1 MIEISTYRQVYKVPS
16 VLDFRLK
23 LGSRLYKSDDVVN
36 GCVGWGSGTGPVST
50 TGEYKS
56 ILCWE
61 IGSDSG
67 YSDFDFGD
75 EKTKRVYIGVDG
87 SCSLFLE
94 GDLGVEIMELSR
106 IVYNKLE
113 SLTSDILDY
122 NLNDAIHFVFSD
134 LTWIRDRKLG
144 LLL

>member
-16 VLDFRLK
+16 VLNFRLK
-23 LGSRLYKSDDVVN
+23 LGSRLYKSDDAVN
-36 GCVGWGSGTGPVST
+36 GCVGWGS
-50 TGEYKS
+50 GEYKS

-75 EKTKRVYIGVDG
+75 ENTKLVYIGVDG

-113 SLTSDILDY
+113 LLTSDILDY
-122 NLNDAIHFVFSD
+122 NLNDAIHYVFSD

>member
-16 VLDFRLK
+16 VLNFRLK
-23 LGSRLYKSDDVVN
+23 LGSRFSESEH
-36 GCVGWGSGTGPVST
+36 GCVGWGSGKSR
-50 TGEYKS
+50 S

-75 EKTKRVYIGVDG
+75 EKTKLVYVGVDG
-87 SCSLFLE
+87 SCSMSISTRFLE
-94 GDLGVEIMELSR
+94 GEIGVEIRELSL
-106 IVYNKLE
+106 IIYKKLE
-113 SLTSDILDY
+113 DLRSDVLDY

-134 LTWIRDRKLG
+134 LVWIRERKLG

>member
-1 MIEISTYRQVYKVPS
+1 MIEISTYRQIYKVPS
-16 VLDFRLK
+16 VLNFRLK
-23 LGSRLYKSDDVVN
+23 LGSRLYKSDDDVFN
-36 GCVGWGSGTGPVST
+36 GCVGWGR
-50 TGEYKS
+50 GEYKS